1 MECTIVLNQ
10 IHEWRSQDL
19 LDKDA
24 LELLKGWITELLMKF
39 VHCLNSANALRDL
52 LN

>member
-1 MECTIVLNQ
+1 MHYCIEPN
-10 IHEWRSQDL
+10 SQVML
-19 LDKDA
+19 TGSTKKDA

-39 VHCLNSANALRDL
+39 VRCLNSANALRYL